1 MKLVDNFYKAILNA
15 IYNHCTIHINEKIR
29 NILCLIVAHCLAA
42 IYIFYRMD
50 ISIKDELN
58 IGSFDIACF
67 VFFMLVLLVLFSMKR
82 PIVIDEDNK
91 INKVLYC
98 CFAITMLIA
107 LIVANPIWEI
117 KVSMLMVTFIFPAF
131 YYISNDSNDYA
142 ALVKIIAISFVNI
155 GLILHI
161 GNFLLY
167 PYEDTS
173 IAYQAGFANP
183 NTLAMALVPTFLC
196 SIYLFSIYK
205 KIKWLY
211 LIIAGYTIG
220 VIMLCE
226 ARTSIAV
233 CLISLIC
240 WGIYY
245 IIHSD
250 ILGIKRVNSL
260 VSVILAVCILAAG
273 VFITDKVNAA
283 RGTAAITDTAS
294 VEETIKEPVEEATKE
309 PTEGANSLEKVITK
323 SEERT
328 GTNLNGFLSGRV
340 ELWKYYT
347 KDITAFGHDYDAAK
361 EQRAQDNITLG
372 THNTL
377 ISYLYICGA
386 IPALIMLFLQVFVAV
401 YIIRR
406 IFFKYKTE
414 EIERKNSLPQ
424 LDLFIVLIAPAYCL
438 AGLVE
443 ELIWVSRWAIA
454 ALFFISLAPV
464 FYKRKFKG

>member
-1 MKLVDNFYKAILNA
+1 MKLVDNFYKVTLNA

-29 NILCLIVAHCLAA
+29 NIICLIATHCLAA

-50 ISIKDELN
+50 IRIKDKLN
-58 IGSFDIACF
+58 IGSFDIAGF
-67 VFFMLVLLVLFSMKR
+67 IFFMLIILVIFSMKH
-82 PIVIDEDNK
+82 PITIDEDNK
-91 INKVLYC
+91 ISKALYC
-98 CFAITMLIA
+98 CFAITMLVA

-117 KVSMLMVTFIFPAF
+117 KVSMLMVILVFPAF
-131 YYISNDSNDYA
+131 YYISQDSNEYA
-142 ALVKIIAISFVNI
+142 LLIKIIAISFANI

-161 GNFLLY
+161 GNFVLY
-167 PYEDTS
+167 PYEDIS

-196 SIYLFSIYK
+196 SIYLFSICK

-245 IIHSD
+245 TIHSNNFE
-250 ILGIKRVNSL
+250 IKRINSL
-260 VSVILAVCILAAG
+260 VSVILAICILIVG
-273 VFITDKVNAA
+273 VFVTDKINVA
-283 RGTAAITDTAS
+283 RGTTTISDAVS
-294 VEETIKEPVEEATKE
+294 VEETIKEPAEET
-309 PTEGANSLEKVITK
+309 NSLEKVITK

-340 ELWKYYT
+340 ELWQYYT

-386 IPALIMLFLQVFVAV
+386 IPALIMLLLQLLVAV

-414 EIERKNSLPQ
+414 EVERKNSLPQ

-443 ELIWVSRWAIA
+443 ELIWISRWAIA
-454 ALFFISLAPV
+454 ALFFISLAPI
-464 FYKRKFKG
+464 FYKRKFKR

>member
-1 MKLVDNFYKAILNA
+1 MKLVDNFYKAILNT
-15 IYNHCTIHINEKIR
+15 IYSHCTVHINEKIKSA
-29 NILCLIVAHCLAA
+29 ICLIAAHCLAA
-42 IYIFYRMD
+42 IYVFLRMD
-50 ISIKDELN
+50 LSIKDKLN

-67 VFFMLVLLVLFSMKR
+67 IFFMLVLLVLFSMKR

-91 INKVLYC
+91 VNKILYC

-107 LIVANPIWEI
+107 LIIANPIWEI
-117 KVSMLMVTFIFPAF
+117 KISMLMVIFIFPAF

-142 ALVKIIAISFVNI
+142 LLVKIIAISFANI

-167 PYEDTS
+167 PYKDTS

-196 SIYLFSIYK
+196 SIYLFSVCK

-245 IIHSD
+245 IIHSNNFER
-250 ILGIKRVNSL
+250 KRINSL
-260 VSVILAVCILAAG
+260 VSVILAICILVVG
-273 VFITDKVNAA
+273 VFVTDKINVA
-283 RGTAAITDTAS
+283 RGTTTISDTAS
-294 VEETIKEPVEEATKE
+294 VEETIKEPVAEATKE
-309 PTEGANSLEKVITK
+309 PTEETNSLEKVITK

-361 EQRAQDNITLG
+361 EQRTQDNITLG

-386 IPALIMLFLQVFVAV
+386 IPALIMLLLQLLVAV

-406 IFFKYKTE
+406 TFFKYKLGE
-414 EIERKNSLPQ
+414 VEGKNSLLQ

-454 ALFFISLAPV
+454 ALFFISLAPM
-464 FYKRKFKG
+464 FYKRKFKR

>member
-1 MKLVDNFYKAILNA
+1 MKLVDNLYKAILNA
-15 IYNHCTIHINEKIR
+15 MYNHCIVHINEKVK
-29 NILCLIVAHCLAA
+29 NIICLIAAHCLAA

-50 ISIKDELN
+50 ISIKDKLN

-67 VFFMLVLLVLFSMKR
+67 IFFMLIILVLFSMKR
-82 PIVIDEDNK
+82 QITIDEDNK
-91 INKVLYC
+91 ISKIIYC
-98 CFAITMLIA
+98 CFAITMLVA

-117 KVSMLMVTFIFPAF
+117 KVSMLMVIFIFPAF
-131 YYISNDSNDYA
+131 YYISQYSNDYA
-142 ALVKIIAISFVNI
+142 TLVKIIAISFANI

-196 SIYLFSIYK
+196 SIYLFSICNR
-205 KIKWLY
+205 IKWLY
-211 LIIAGYTIG
+211 LVIAGYTIG
-220 VIMLCE
+220 IIMLCE

-245 IIHSD
+245 IIHSSNFE
-250 ILGIKRVNSL
+250 IKRINSL
-260 VSVILAVCILAAG
+260 VSVILAICILAAG
-273 VFITDKVNAA
+273 VFITDKVNVA
-283 RGTAAITDTAS
+283 RGTTAINDTIA
-294 VEETIKEPVEEATKE
+294 VEETTIEPAEE
-309 PTEGANSLEKVITK
+309 ANSLEKVITK

-347 KDITAFGHDYDAAK
+347 KDITAFGHDYDSAK
-361 EQRAQDNITLG
+361 EQRTEDNITLG

-386 IPALIMLFLQVFVAV
+386 IPALIMLIIQLLVAG

-454 ALFFISLAPV
+454 ALFFISLAPI
-464 FYKRKFKG
+464 FYKRKFKR

>member
-1 MKLVDNFYKAILNA
+1 MRLVDNFYKATLNA
-15 IYNHCTIHINEKIR
+15 IYNYCTIHINEKVR
-29 NILCLIVAHCLAA
+29 NIICLIAAHCLAA

-50 ISIKDELN
+50 ISIKDKLN

-67 VFFMLVLLVLFSMKR
+67 IFFMLIIFVLFGMKR
-82 PIVIDEDNK
+82 SIAIDEDNK
-91 INKVLYC
+91 TSKILYC
-98 CFAITMLIA
+98 CFAITMLVA

-117 KVSMLMVTFIFPAF
+117 KVSMLMVIFIFPAF
-131 YYISNDSNDYA
+131 YYISQDSNDYA

-173 IAYQAGFANP
+173 IAYKAGFANP

-196 SIYLFSIYK
+196 SIYLFSICNR
-205 KIKWLY
+205 IKWLY
-211 LIIAGYTIG
+211 LVIAGYTIG
-220 VIMLCE
+220 IIMLCE

-245 IIHSD
+245 IIHSSNFET
-250 ILGIKRVNSL
+250 KRINSS
-260 VSVILAVCILAAG
+260 VSVILAICILAAS
-273 VFITDKVNAA
+273 VFITDKVNVA
-283 RGTAAITDTAS
+283 RGTATINDTIA
-294 VEETIKEPVEEATKE
+294 VEETTNEPVEKATKE
-309 PTEGANSLEKVITK
+309 PAEETSSLEKVITK
-323 SEERT
+323 SEEKT

-361 EQRAQDNITLG
+361 EQRAEDNITLG

-386 IPALIMLFLQVFVAV
+386 IPALIMLIIQLLVAV

-454 ALFFISLAPV
+454 ALFFISLAPI
-464 FYKRKFKG
+464 FYKRKFKR